1 MNASDWYRIYTVND
15 SVRGRRL
22 KVTSNQGVD
31 NVLDPLTL
39 SDNQGGRRVKVEL
52 DAYPSV
58 PTYADLPP
66 ASEYPNRI
74 YAVLTS
80 TGIPYITALF
90 GGNYYPKGF
99 YLSDGVSWTYM
110 GVFPQQATQAQV
122 DAGVLSDVFVSPA
135 TFANASWLDEAYR
148 YTTSSTTLLATDGTL
163 ECKGSGIVVTLPLLS
178 SITDYNIRTIINSSI
193 SYSLVINAS
202 GSDYI
207 NDVITFT
214 LYPLESLSL
223 QKGNNSWIVN

>member
-1 MNASDWYRIYTVND
+1 MNISEWYKIFTVND
-15 SVRGRRL
+15 SVKGRRL

-31 NVLDPLTL
+31 NLLDPLTL

-58 PTYADLPP
+58 STYADLPP
-66 ASEYPNRI
+66 AADYPNRI

-80 TGIPYITALF
+80 TGNRWLPAWL
-90 GGNYYPKGF
+90 GGNFYPKGF
-99 YLSDGVSWTYM
+99 YLSDGTTWNYM
-110 GVFPQQATQAQV
+110 GEFPNQATQAQV
-122 DAGVLSDVFVSPA
+122 DAGILSDVFVSPA
-135 TFANASWLDEAYR
+135 TLANTTLLDETYR
-148 YTTSSTTLLATDGTL
+148 YTTTSTNLLSGDGTL
-163 ECKGSGIVVTLPLLS
+163 ECKGTGITITLPLLS
-178 SITDYNIRTIINSSI
+178 SITDNNIRTIINSSVAN
-193 SYSLVINAS
+193 SLVINTS

-223 QKGNNSWIVN
+223 QKGNSTWIVN